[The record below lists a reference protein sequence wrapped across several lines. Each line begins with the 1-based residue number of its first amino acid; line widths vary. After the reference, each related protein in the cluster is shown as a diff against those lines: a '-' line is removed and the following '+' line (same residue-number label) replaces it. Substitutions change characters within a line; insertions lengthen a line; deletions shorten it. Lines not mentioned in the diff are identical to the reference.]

1 MQSSWILLGVNI
13 TYTCSNINLTEP
25 VGAKA
30 GNADGSSARKTGSAY
45 QHTLAVIFTKTI
57 LNVNLIEF
65 FCDIDVVCK
74 ISAMNIEE
82 IIFLHM
88 LMMPCRM
95 VLSKIISHI
104 FYAFFPI
111 NVELVLLDL
120 VLNPIKSHVNSY

>member
-1 MQSSWILLGVNI
+1 MQSRCLLLGVNI

-57 LNVNLIEF
+57 SNVSLIDK
-65 FCDIDVVCK
+65 FCDIGVVRK

-95 VLSKIISHI
+95 MLGKIISHI
-104 FYAFFPI
+104 FDAFLPI
-111 NVELVLLDL
+111 YIDLTILDS
-120 VLNPIKSHVNSY
+120 VLNPIKSHSDCF

>member
-57 LNVNLIEF
+57 LNVNLIEI
-65 FCDIDVVCK
+65 FCDIDVVRK